1 MRDPPVTQP
10 DPTRQEKAREYAK
23 TTRHLFFIEVGLA
36 GALLLVLVFGGISIK
51 LSQYLAV
58 SQPWAAA
65 IYFLILT
72 FGYGILT
79 SPLSYYQGL
88 ALPRHYGLSVQT
100 LKDWLKDMAKT
111 SILSLSLGTGLVI
124 LVYWLLGRLPD
135 WWWLTASGVAFV
147 LSLLLT
153 WLTPNLLL
161 PLFFKLRTLEDNE
174 LKQKLI
180 NLAERAQTKVHDV
193 LTMDL
198 STKSTTA
205 NAMLAGLG
213 NTKRIILSDT
223 LLNQYS
229 PAEVEVVLAH
239 ELSHHIHRDI
249 PKLVVTQGVTFV
261 LIFLGTHLALK
272 ASLGY
277 FTFRGMDDVATLP
290 FLLLVLAIAGLILT
304 PIANI
309 LSRHLES
316 AADEK
321 ALELTGNPQAFI
333 TTMTKLTDQ
342 NLDEAQPSR
351 WVELLFYDHPPYT
364 KRVALARHYSTKNSV
379 R

>member
-1 MRDPPVTQP
+1 MIDSAATQP
-10 DPTRQEKAREYAK
+10 DPTRQEKAKEYAK
-23 TTRHLFFIEVGLA
+23 TTRRLFFIEVGLA
-36 GALLLVLVFGGISIK
+36 GVLLLVLVFGGLSVE
-51 LSQYLAV
+51 LSQYLTL
-58 SQPWAAA
+58 SQPWAAT

-72 FGYGILT
+72 FGYGIVT

-100 LKDWLKDMAKT
+100 LRDWLKDVAKAL
-111 SILSLSLGTGLVI
+111 ILSLSLGIGLVI

-135 WWWLTASGVAFV
+135 WWWLTTAIFTFV

-161 PLFFKLRTLEDNE
+161 PLFFKLRPLEDNE
-174 LKQKLI
+174 LKQKLV
-180 NLAERAQTKVHDV
+180 NLAEQAQTRVHDV

-198 STKSTTA
+198 STKSTEA

-229 PAEVEVVLAH
+229 PAEIEVVLAH
-239 ELSHHIHRDI
+239 ELAHHIHKDL
-249 PKLVVTQGVTFV
+249 PKLVVVQGVTFV
-261 LIFLGTHLALK
+261 LVFLSTHLALK
-272 ASLGY
+272 ASLGL
-277 FTFRGMDDVATLP
+277 FPFRGMDDVATLP
-290 FLLLVLAIAGLILT
+290 LLLLVLATAGIILT

-309 LSRHLES
+309 VSRHLES
-316 AADEK
+316 AADKK
-321 ALELTGNPQAFI
+321 ALELTKNLQAFI

-342 NLDEAQPSR
+342 NLNEAQPSR

-364 KRVALARHYSTKNSV
+364 KRVALARHYSTENSA

>member
-1 MRDPPVTQP
+1 MTELLVTQP
-10 DPTRQEKAREYAK
+10 DPERQEKAKEYARI
-23 TTRHLFFIEVGLA
+23 TRRLFFIEAGLA
-36 GALLLVLVFGGISIK
+36 GAVLLVLVFGGVFIK
-51 LSQYLAV
+51 LSQYLTV

-79 SPLSYYQGL
+79 APLSYYQGL
-88 ALPRHYGLSVQT
+88 TLPRSYGLSVQT
-100 LKDWLKDMAKT
+100 LKDWLKDIVKALM
-111 SILSLSLGTGLVI
+111 LSLALGTGLVI
-124 LVYWLLGRLPD
+124 LVYWLLGHLPD
-135 WWWLTASGVAFV
+135 WWWLTASAVAFL

-153 WLTPNLLL
+153 WLTPNLILS
-161 PLFFKLRTLEDNE
+161 LFFKLKPLDDNE
-174 LKQKLI
+174 LKQRLI
-180 NLAERAQTKVHDV
+180 NLAERAQTKVRDA

-198 STKSTTA
+198 STKSTAA
-205 NAMLAGLG
+205 NAMLAGLS

-229 PAEVEVVLAH
+229 PAEIEVVLAH
-239 ELSHHIHRDI
+239 ELAHHVHKDI
-249 PKLVVTQGVTFV
+249 PKLLLIQGVTLTLLF
-261 LIFLGTHLALK
+261 FGAHLALK

-277 FTFRGMDDVATLP
+277 FAFRSMDDAATLP
-290 FLLLVLAIAGLILT
+290 LLLLALATVGLILT

-316 AADEK
+316 AADKK

-333 TTMTKLTDQ
+333 SAMTKLTDQ
-342 NLDEAQPSR
+342 NLDEAKPSP

-364 KRVALARHYSTKNSV
+364 KRVALAHQYLSENPSE
-379 R
+379 